1 MKDHTK
7 KCHSRKLAQAFV
19 ILITATMSTGC
30 ASHRTITKEDIQ
42 HDTVI
47 TIHHDTV
54 TLIQQATVRDTVRE
68 KFFLTLITDTTGRI
82 IHEREVVHHFE
93 SHHHHDSTAFRQ
105 AQKDSQRTLANQRQ
119 HSVVKTR
126 SQKNIFRRH
135 IILLILVGCALFL
148 FLKRK

>member
-7 KCHSRKLAQAFV
+7 KCHSRKLAQALV
-19 ILITATMSTGC
+19 ILFTATMSTGC

-47 TIHHDTV
+47 TISHDTV
-54 TLIQQATVRDTVRE
+54 TLIQQTTVRDTVQE
-68 KFFLTLITDTTGRI
+68 KTFLTLVTDTTGRI
-82 IHEREVVHHFE
+82 IHEREVVHHYE

-105 AQKDSQRTLANQRQ
+105 AQKDSMKTHINQRQ

-126 SQKNIFRRH
+126 SQKNNFHRH
-135 IILLILVGCALFL
+135 IILLILVGCAVIL